1 MENFYNPLKSIV
13 SGFPTEFKNIVIVGK
28 GESIRH
34 INQEV
39 LSGSLI
45 INVND
50 SELLING
57 YFTLFSADRI
67 LESFKKNGFKN
78 EVYISSQKLD
88 GILPSG
94 AKFIHADYAPLNNEG
109 VEHIAALFEKD
120 SFELT
125 DFLLLSAIKLAWLIN
140 QISGNQLPIYL
151 IGFDFDLEKESQPTE
166 NSNHDAQYREILF
179 KTQRSQ
185 YIFIQQYLKDKL
197 GIQLRHVGN
206 ANFSSL
212 SVSEFNQLTTQETA
226 TDAKSQ
232 FDNVA
237 EYQKLLDKVANEN
250 YVIVVAELTNNHIG
264 DAERLRKMIKL
275 AKNAGAD
282 MVKIQKR
289 DVQTFYTEEE
299 LNTEYISPFGNKL
312 KDYREGVELD
322 DALMKLLISECEQNE
337 IVWFSSVL
345 DYPSLLFLEKYNP
358 PLIKLPSTI
367 SNHRNFLKKAGD
379 EFKGDL
385 VISTGFTDKEYEK
398 FVLDN
403 FCSNRNLFL
412 LQCTSSY
419 PAPPEA
425 CQISVVRH
433 YEHLGLPNLFPGYS
447 SHDIG
452 SLGCMM
458 AVAAGAKM
466 VEKHVKLGDL
476 DWIHFDGVAL
486 DLATSQFEVFVK
498 DIRKASIMCGTRD
511 KKIHKQEHHKYT
523 PNEKHF

>member
-13 SGFPTEFKNIVIVGK
+13 SKFPTDFKNIVIVGK
-28 GESIRH
+28 GESIKQ
-34 INQEV
+34 INKEV
-39 LSGSLI
+39 LSDSLI

-57 YFTLFSADRI
+57 HFTIFYADRV
-67 LESFKKNGFKN
+67 LESLKKNGFKN
-78 EVYISSQKLD
+78 EVYVSNQKLEAV
-88 GILPSG
+88 LPNS
-94 AKFIHADYAPLNNEG
+94 AEFIHADYNPLTNEG
-109 VEHIAALFEKD
+109 VEHIAALFEKN

-125 DFLLLSAIKLAWLIN
+125 DFLLLSAIKLAWLLN
-140 QISGNQLPIYL
+140 QTLTKDLPIYL
-151 IGFDFDLEKESQPTE
+151 IGFDFDLEKAQPTDV
-166 NSNHDAQYREILF
+166 SQHDALYREILF
-179 KTQRSQ
+179 KTQKSQ
-185 YIFIQQYLKDKL
+185 YVFIQQYLKDKL

-212 SVSEFNQLTTQETA
+212 SVIEFNQLKTQETVA
-226 TDAKSQ
+226 PTKSK

-237 EYQKLLDKVANEN
+237 EYKKLLEKVVHEN
-250 YVIVVAELTNNHIG
+250 YTIVVAELTNNHIG
-264 DAERLRKMIKL
+264 DADRLRKMIKL

-282 MVKIQKR
+282 IVKIQKR
-289 DVQTFYTEEE
+289 DVDTFYTQDE
-299 LNTEYISPFGNKL
+299 LNTEYISPFGTKL

-322 DALMKLLISECEQNE
+322 DFLMKVLIAECEQNE

-345 DYPSLLFLEKYNP
+345 DYPSLVFLEKYNP

-367 SNHRNFLKKAGD
+367 SNHRNFLKIASD

-385 VISTGFTDKEYEK
+385 VISTGFTDKEYEN

-403 FCSNRNLFL
+403 FCTNRNLFL

-486 DLATSQFEVFVK
+486 DLATNQFEIFVK
-498 DIRKASIMCGTRD
+498 DIRKASIMCGSKE
-511 KKIHKQEHHKYT
+511 KKIHQQEHHKYT

>member
-1 MENFYNPLKSIV
+1 MESFYNLLKNIV
-13 SGFPTEFKNIVIVGK
+13 SKFPTEFKNIVIVGR
-28 GESIRH
+28 GESIRQ
-34 INQEV
+34 INKEV
-39 LSGSLI
+39 LAHSLI
-45 INVND
+45 ININD
-50 SELLING
+50 TELLING
-57 YFTLFSADRI
+57 YFTIFYADRI
-67 LESFKKNGFKN
+67 LDSFKKNGFKN

-94 AKFIHADYAPLNNEG
+94 AQYIHAEYAPLNNEG

-120 SFELT
+120 TFELN

-140 QISGNQLPIYL
+140 QISNKELPIYL
-151 IGFDFDLEKESQPTE
+151 IGFDFGQEKEARPDVAQ
-166 NSNHDAQYREILF
+166 HDALYREILF
-179 KTQRSQ
+179 RTQKSQ

-197 GIQLRHVGN
+197 GIQLKHVGN

-212 SVSEFNQLTTQETA
+212 SVSEFNQLDIQEVTA
-226 TDAKSQ
+226 FRSK
-232 FDNVA
+232 FDNA
-237 EYQKLLDKVANEN
+237 TEYHKLLEKVSSEN
-250 YVIVVAELTNNHIG
+250 YVLVVAELTNNHIG
-264 DAERLRKMIKL
+264 DADRLRKMIKL

-289 DVQTFYTEEE
+289 DVETFYTQDE
-299 LNTEYISPFGNKL
+299 LNTEYNSPFGNKL
-312 KDYREGVELD
+312 KHYRDGVELND
-322 DALMKLLISECEQNE
+322 ELMKILISECEQNE

-345 DYPSLLFLEKYNP
+345 DYPSLRFLEKYNP

-367 SNHRNFLKKAGD
+367 SNHRNFLKKAGE

-385 VISTGFTDKEYEK
+385 VISTGFTDKEYEN
-398 FVLDN
+398 FVLEN
-403 FCSNRNLFL
+403 FCNNRNLFL

-433 YEHLGLPNLFPGYS
+433 YDHFDLPNLFAGYS

-486 DLATSQFEVFVK
+486 DLATNQFEIFVK
-498 DIRKASIMCGTRD
+498 DIRKASMMCGSKE

>member
-13 SGFPTEFKNIVIVGK
+13 SKFPTDFKNIVIVGK
-28 GESIRH
+28 GESIKQ
-34 INQEV
+34 IDKAV
-39 LSGSLI
+39 LSQSLI
-45 INVND
+45 ININD

-57 YFTLFSADRI
+57 YFTIFYADRI

-78 EVYISSQKLD
+78 EVYISSQKLEA
-88 GILPSG
+88 ILPSS
-94 AKFIHADYAPLNNEG
+94 AEFIPVEYAPLNNEG

-140 QISGNQLPIYL
+140 QASNKELPIYL
-151 IGFDFDLEKESQPTE
+151 IGFDFDLEKESTPTD
-166 NSNHDAQYREILF
+166 NTNHDALYREILF

-185 YIFIQQYLKDKL
+185 YIFIQNYLKDKL
-197 GIQLRHVGN
+197 GIHLKHVGN

-212 SVSEFNQLTTQETA
+212 SVSEFNQLDTQEA
-226 TDAKSQ
+226 VSSKSK

-237 EYQKLLDKVANEN
+237 EYKKLLEKVDNES
-250 YVIVVAELTNNHIG
+250 YTLVVAELTNNHIG
-264 DAERLRKMIKL
+264 DADRLRKMIKL

-289 DVQTFYTEEE
+289 DVDTFYTQDE

-312 KDYREGVELD
+312 KHYREGVELD
-322 DALMKLLISECEQNE
+322 DALMQVLISECEQNE

-345 DYPSLLFLEKYNP
+345 DYPSLVFLEKYNP

-367 SNHRNFLKKAGD
+367 SNHRNFLKKAGE

-385 VISTGFTDKEYEK
+385 VISTGFTDKEYEN
-398 FVLDN
+398 FVLEN
-403 FCSNRNLFL
+403 FCNNRNLFL

-433 YEHLGLPNLFPGYS
+433 YDHLGLSNLFAGYS

-486 DLATSQFEVFVK
+486 DLGTNQFEIFVK
-498 DIRKASIMCGTRD
+498 DVRKASMMCGSKE

>member
-13 SGFPTEFKNIVIVGK
+13 SKFSTDFKNIVIVGK
-28 GESIRH
+28 GESIKQV
-34 INQEV
+34 NKDV
-39 LSGSLI
+39 LKNSLI
-45 INVND
+45 ININD
-50 SELLING
+50 SEFLING
-57 YFTLFSADRI
+57 YFTLFSAERI

-78 EVYISSQKLD
+78 QVYISNQSLV
-88 GILPSG
+88 GVLPSS
-94 AKFIHADYAPLNNEG
+94 AQYIHADYFPLNNES
-109 VEHIAALFEKD
+109 VEHIAALFEKI

-125 DFLLLSAIKLAWLIN
+125 DFLLLSGIKLAWLIN
-140 QISGNQLPIYL
+140 QFADSELPIYL
-151 IGFDFDLEKESQPTE
+151 IGFDFDIEKQSLPADY
-166 NSNHDAQYREILF
+166 SNHDALYREILF

-185 YIFIQQYLKDKL
+185 YAFIQQYLRDKL
-197 GIQLRHVGN
+197 QLQLRHVGT
-206 ANFSSL
+206 ASFSSI
-212 SVSEFNQLTTQETA
+212 SVSEFNELEAQEVIVS
-226 TDAKSQ
+226 KPP

-237 EYQKLLDKVANEN
+237 EYQKLLEKVVSEN
-250 YVIVVAELTNNHIG
+250 YTIVVAELTNNHIG
-264 DAERLRKMIKL
+264 NADRLKKMIKL

-289 DVQTFYTEEE
+289 DVDTFYTQEE
-299 LNTEYISPFGNKL
+299 LDSEYNSPFGNKL
-312 KDYREGVELD
+312 KNYREGVELD
-322 DALMKLLISECEQNE
+322 DSLMHVLVEECEQNE

-345 DYPSLLFLEKYNP
+345 DYPSLVFLEKYNP

-379 EFKGDL
+379 KFKGDL
-385 VISTGFTDKEYEK
+385 VISTGFTDKEYEN
-398 FVLDN
+398 FVLEN
-403 FCSNRNLFL
+403 FCNNRYLFL

-425 CQISVVRH
+425 CQIAVVRH
-433 YEHLGLPNLFPGYS
+433 YDHLGFSNLLPGYS

-486 DLATSQFEVFVK
+486 DLLTNQFEVFVK
-498 DIRKASIMCGTRD
+498 DIRRASIMCGTKD
-511 KKIHKQEHHKYT
+511 KKIHKQEHHKYA

>member
-13 SGFPTEFKNIVIVGK
+13 SKFPTDFNRIVIVGK
-28 GESIRH
+28 GESIKQ
-34 INQEV
+34 IDKEA
-39 LSGSLI
+39 LSGALI

-57 YFTLFSADRI
+57 HFTIFYAERV
-67 LESFKKNGFKN
+67 LESLKKNGFKN
-78 EVYISSQKLD
+78 EVYISSQKLEAV
-88 GILPSG
+88 LPSS
-94 AKFIHADYAPLNNEG
+94 AQFISADYNPLNNEG
-109 VEHIAALFEKD
+109 VEHIAALFEKN

-140 QISGNQLPIYL
+140 QAWAKEMPIYL
-151 IGFDFDLEKESQPTE
+151 IGFDFDLEKGTQPTDA
-166 NSNHDAQYREILF
+166 SQHDALYREILF
-179 KTQRSQ
+179 KTQKSQ
-185 YIFIQQYLKDKL
+185 YVFIQHYLQDKL
-197 GIQLRHVGN
+197 AIQLRHVGN
-206 ANFSSL
+206 ASFSSL
-212 SVSEFNQLTTQETA
+212 SVSEFNQVSTQETVAA
-226 TDAKSQ
+226 THAK
-232 FDNVA
+232 FDNIA
-237 EYQKLLDKVANEN
+237 EYQKLLDKVASDN
-250 YVIVVAELTNNHIG
+250 YTLVVAELTNNHIG
-264 DAERLRKMIKL
+264 DADRLRKMIKL

-289 DVQTFYTEEE
+289 DVDTFYTQDE
-299 LNTEYISPFGNKL
+299 LNTEYASPFGTKL
-312 KDYREGVELD
+312 KDYRDGVELD
-322 DALMKLLISECEQNE
+322 DELMQVLISECEQNE

-385 VISTGFTDKEYEK
+385 VISTGFTDKEYEN
-398 FVLDN
+398 FVLEN
-403 FCSNRNLFL
+403 FCTNRNLFL

-425 CQISVVRH
+425 CQIAVVRH

-486 DLATSQFEVFVK
+486 DLATNQFETFVK

-523 PNEKHF
+523 PNENHF

>member
-13 SGFPTEFKNIVIVGK
+13 SKFPTDFNNIVIVGK
-28 GESIRH
+28 GESIKQIH
-34 INQEV
+34 KEV

-57 YFTLFSADRI
+57 HFTIFYAERV
-67 LESFKKNGFKN
+67 LESLKKNGFKN
-78 EVYISSQKLD
+78 EVYISSQKLEAV
-88 GILPSG
+88 LPNS
-94 AKFIHADYAPLNNEG
+94 AEYIHADYNPLTNEG

-140 QISGNQLPIYL
+140 QASAKELPIYL
-151 IGFDFDLEKESQPTE
+151 IGFDFDLEKESKPTD
-166 NSNHDAQYREILF
+166 NSQHDALYREILF
-179 KTQRSQ
+179 KTQKSQ
-185 YIFIQQYLKDKL
+185 YVFIQQYLKDKL

-212 SVSEFNQLTTQETA
+212 SVAEFNQLTAQETA
-226 TDAKSQ
+226 VVKQST

-250 YVIVVAELTNNHIG
+250 YTIVVAELTNNHIG
-264 DAERLRKMIKL
+264 DADRLRKMIKL

-289 DVQTFYTEEE
+289 DVDTFYTQDE

-312 KDYREGVELD
+312 KDYRDGVELD
-322 DALMKLLISECEQNE
+322 DALMQVLIEECEKNE

-345 DYPSLLFLEKYNP
+345 DYPSLLFLEKYDP

-385 VISTGFTDKEYEK
+385 VISTGFTDKEYEN
-398 FVLDN
+398 FVLEN
-403 FCSNRNLFL
+403 FCTDRNLFL

-433 YEHLGLPNLFPGYS
+433 YDHLGLPNLFAGYS

-486 DLATSQFEVFVK
+486 DLATNQFEIFVK
-498 DIRKASIMCGTRD
+498 DIRKASIMCGSKE

>member
-1 MENFYNPLKSIV
+1 MENFYSPLKSIV
-13 SGFPTEFKNIVIVGK
+13 SKFPTDFKNIVIVGK
-28 GESIRH
+28 GESIKQ
-34 INQEV
+34 INKEV

-78 EVYISSQKLD
+78 EVYISSQKLE
-88 GILPSG
+88 GMLPGS
-94 AKFIHADYAPLNNEG
+94 AEFIPADYNPLTNEG
-109 VEHIAALFEKD
+109 VEHIAALFEKN

-140 QISGNQLPIYL
+140 QASNKELPIYL
-151 IGFDFDLEKESQPTE
+151 IGFDFDLEKESQPTD
-166 NSNHDAQYREILF
+166 NLNHDALYREILF

-212 SVSEFNQLTTQETA
+212 SVPEFNQLDRQETVSS
-226 TDAKSQ
+226 KSQ

-237 EYQKLLDKVANEN
+237 EYQKLLEKVVNEN
-250 YVIVVAELTNNHIG
+250 YTIVVAELTNNHIG
-264 DAERLRKMIKL
+264 DADRLKKMIKL

-289 DVQTFYTEEE
+289 NVDTFYTQDE
-299 LNTEYISPFGNKL
+299 LNTEYISPFGSKL
-312 KDYREGVELD
+312 KDYRDGVELD
-322 DALMKLLISECEQNE
+322 DALMQVLIKECGQNE

-345 DYPSLLFLEKYNP
+345 DYPSLVFLEKYNP

-385 VISTGFTDKEYEK
+385 VISTGFTDKEYED
-398 FVLDN
+398 FVLEN
-403 FCSNRNLFL
+403 FCNNRNLFL

-466 VEKHVKLGDL
+466 VEKHVKLGNL
-476 DWIHFDGVAL
+476 AWIHFDGVAL
-486 DLATSQFEVFVK
+486 DLATNQFEIFVK
-498 DIRKASIMCGTRD
+498 DVRKASIMCGSRE

>member
-13 SGFPTEFKNIVIVGK
+13 SKFPTEFKNIVIVGK
-28 GESIRH
+28 GDSIRQ
-34 INQEV
+34 IDKDV
-39 LSGSLI
+39 LASSLI

-57 YFTLFSADRI
+57 YFTIFHADRI

-78 EVYISSQKLD
+78 EVYISSQNLEA
-88 GILPSG
+88 ILPKDT
-94 AKFIHADYAPLNNEG
+94 AFIHADYAPLNNEG

-140 QISGNQLPIYL
+140 QASNKQMPIYL
-151 IGFDFDLEKESQPTE
+151 IGFDFDLEKESQPTD
-166 NSNHDAQYREILF
+166 NTNHDALYREILF
-179 KTQRSQ
+179 KTQKSQ

-212 SVSEFNQLTTQETA
+212 SVSEFNQLDTLETPVSK
-226 TDAKSQ
+226 TK

-237 EYQKLLDKVANEN
+237 EYQKLLDKVSNEN
-250 YVIVVAELTNNHIG
+250 YTIVVAELTNNHIG
-264 DAERLRKMIKL
+264 DADRLKKMIKL

-289 DVQTFYTEEE
+289 DVETFYTEEE

-312 KDYREGVELD
+312 RHYREGVELD
-322 DALMKLLISECEQNE
+322 DALMQVLISECEQNE

-345 DYPSLLFLEKYNP
+345 DYPSLLFLEQYNP

-385 VISTGFTDKEYEK
+385 VISTGFTDKEYET

-403 FCSNRNLFL
+403 FCTNRNLFL

-433 YEHLGLPNLFPGYS
+433 YEHLALPNLFPGYS

-458 AVAAGAKM
+458 AVAAGATM

-476 DWIHFDGVAL
+476 EWIHFDGVAL
-486 DLATSQFEVFVK
+486 DLATNQFEIFVK
-498 DIRKASIMCGTRD
+498 DIRKASIMCGSRD

>member
-1 MENFYNPLKSIV
+1 MENFYNPLKNIV

-28 GESIRH
+28 GESIRQ
-34 INQEV
+34 IDKAV
-39 LSGSLI
+39 LSNSLI

-50 SELLING
+50 SELLIKG
-57 YFTLFSADRI
+57 YFTIFHADRI

-78 EVYISSQKLD
+78 EVYISSQKLEAV
-88 GILPSG
+88 LPSS
-94 AKFIHADYAPLNNEG
+94 AAYLHADYNPLTNEG

-120 SFELT
+120 TFDLT

-140 QISGNQLPIYL
+140 RALEKQLPVYL
-151 IGFDFDLEKESQPTE
+151 IGFDFDLEKESAPTD
-166 NSNHDAQYREILF
+166 NSNHDALYREILF
-179 KTQRSQ
+179 KTQKSQ
-185 YIFIQQYLKDKL
+185 YVFIQHYLKDKL
-197 GIQLRHVGN
+197 GVQLNHVGN
-206 ANFSSL
+206 ANFSAL
-212 SVSEFNQLTTQETA
+212 SVSEFNQLEAQENA
-226 TDAKSQ
+226 ISKST

-237 EYQKLLDKVANEN
+237 EYKKLLEKVDNEN
-250 YVIVVAELTNNHIG
+250 YTIVVAELTNNHIG
-264 DAERLRKMIKL
+264 DADRLRKMIKL

-289 DVQTFYTEEE
+289 DVETFYTQDE

-312 KDYREGVELD
+312 KDYRDGVELD
-322 DALMKLLISECEQNE
+322 DRLMQVLISECEQNE

-385 VISTGFTDKEYEK
+385 VISTGFTDKEYET

-403 FCSNRNLFL
+403 FCTNRNLFL

-433 YEHLGLPNLFPGYS
+433 YDHLDLPNLYAGYS
-447 SHDIG
+447 SHDVG

-476 DWIHFDGVAL
+476 EWIHFDGVAL
-486 DLATSQFEVFVK
+486 DLATNQFEQFVK
-498 DIRKASIMCGTRD
+498 DVRKASLMCGSKE

>member
-13 SGFPTEFKNIVIVGK
+13 SKFPTEFNNIVIVGK
-28 GESIRH
+28 GESIKQ
-34 INQEV
+34 INKDV
-39 LSGSLI
+39 LSNSLI
-45 INVND
+45 ININD

-57 YFTLFSADRI
+57 YFTIFHAERI
-67 LESFKKNGFKN
+67 LESLKKNGFKN
-78 EVYISSQKLD
+78 EVYVSSQKLD
-88 GILPSG
+88 AVLPSE
-94 AKFIHADYAPLNNEG
+94 AQYIHADYNPLNNEG
-109 VEHIAALFEKD
+109 VEHIAALFEKN

-140 QISGNQLPIYL
+140 QVAEKQLPIYL

-166 NSNHDAQYREILF
+166 NANHDALYREILF
-179 KTQRSQ
+179 KTQKSQ

-197 GIQLRHVGN
+197 GIELRHVGN

-212 SVSEFNQLTTQETA
+212 SVSEFNQLTAGEIPA
-226 TDAKSQ
+226 ASKSA

-250 YVIVVAELTNNHIG
+250 YTIVVAELTNNHIG
-264 DAERLRKMIKL
+264 DADRLRKMIRL

-289 DVQTFYTEEE
+289 DVDTFYTQDE

-312 KDYREGVELD
+312 KDYRDGVELD
-322 DALMKLLISECEQNE
+322 DALMKVLISECEQNE

-385 VISTGFTDKEYEK
+385 VISTGFTDKEYEN

-403 FCSNRNLFL
+403 FCTDRNLFL

-425 CQISVVRH
+425 CQIAVVRH

-476 DWIHFDGVAL
+476 EWIHFDGVAL
-486 DLATSQFEVFVK
+486 DLATNQFELFVK
-498 DIRKASIMCGTRD
+498 DVRKASIMCGTRD

>member
-13 SGFPTEFKNIVIVGK
+13 SKFPTEFKNIVIVGK
-28 GESIRH
+28 GESIKQ
-34 INQEV
+34 INKDV

-57 YFTLFSADRI
+57 YFTIFYADRI

-88 GILPSG
+88 AILPSS
-94 AKFIHADYAPLNNEG
+94 AQYIHADYNPLTNEG
-109 VEHIAALFEKD
+109 VEHIAALFEKN

-140 QISGNQLPIYL
+140 QASAKELPIYL
-151 IGFDFDLEKESQPTE
+151 IGFDFDLEKESTPTD
-166 NSNHDAQYREILF
+166 NSNHDALYREILF

-185 YIFIQQYLKDKL
+185 YVFIQQYLKDKL

-212 SVSEFNQLTTQETA
+212 SVSEFNQLATQETVSE
-226 TDAKSQ
+226 AKSQ
-232 FDNVA
+232 FNNVA
-237 EYQKLLDKVANEN
+237 EYQKLLEKIANEN
-250 YVIVVAELTNNHIG
+250 YTIVVAELTNNHIG
-264 DAERLRKMIKL
+264 DADRLRKMIKL

-289 DVQTFYTEEE
+289 DVDTFYTQDE

-312 KDYREGVELD
+312 KDYRDGVELD
-322 DALMKLLISECEQNE
+322 DALMKVLIEECEKNE

-367 SNHRNFLKKAGD
+367 SNHRNFLKKAGG

-385 VISTGFTDKEYEK
+385 VISTGFTDKEYEN

-403 FCSNRNLFL
+403 FCQNRNLFL

-476 DWIHFDGVAL
+476 EWIHFDGVAL
-486 DLATSQFEVFVK
+486 DLATNQFEIFVK
-498 DIRKASIMCGTRD
+498 DVRKASIMCGSRE